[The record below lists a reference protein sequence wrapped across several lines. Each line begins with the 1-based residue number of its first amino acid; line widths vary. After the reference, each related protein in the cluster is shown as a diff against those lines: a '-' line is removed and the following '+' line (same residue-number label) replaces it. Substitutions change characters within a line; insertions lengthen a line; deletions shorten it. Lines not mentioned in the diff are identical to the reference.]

1 MADQRVIE
9 ARLKEQSALLERQ
22 HLQEISELLEALER
36 RFGPEVIDVVGRVVA
51 ERTHRAWEEIAQRE
65 GRNSLEDLMRLVW
78 SSETRE
84 RGYELTIEPQDN
96 GVMVRVRR
104 CPVAEMARQL
114 GVQKWAN
121 HLICKGDPFM
131 VECFNPRFGFQHL
144 KSLMEGDECCQ
155 QFYFAKE

>member
-1 MADQRVIE
+1 MADKRTIKTC
-9 ARLKEQSALLERQ
+9 LKEQSARLERQ
-22 HLQEISELLEALER
+22 HLQETNELLEALER
-36 RFGPEVIDVVGRVVA
+36 HFGPEVVDVVGRVVA
-51 ERTHRAWEEIAQRE
+51 ERTRRGWADIAHRE
-65 GRNSLEDLMRLVW
+65 GRNSLEDLLRIVW

-96 GVMVRVRR
+96 GVMVLVRR

-114 GVQKWAN
+114 GMQKWAN

-131 VECFNPRFGFQHL
+131 VEGFNPRFGFQHL

-155 QFYFAKE
+155 QFYFIKE